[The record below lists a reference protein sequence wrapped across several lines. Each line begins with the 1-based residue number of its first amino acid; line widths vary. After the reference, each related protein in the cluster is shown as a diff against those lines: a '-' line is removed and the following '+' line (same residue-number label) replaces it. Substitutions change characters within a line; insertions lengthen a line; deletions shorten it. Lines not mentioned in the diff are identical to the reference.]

1 MCVRQDRN
9 RNREWTLPQAPRVE
23 RNTEAARGTVTEPEI
38 ASKPILSTW
47 MGLPTQYSKTTVNTL
62 KKKKKRREKRA
73 ARATAVLENGTGS
86 ELKRAYK
93 RRSNYRC
100 NLYVDYSRP
109 LVRATFSRNLGHTT
123 NSSTTS
129 NTFVNDDTQTKKTFT
144 SKLTATS
151 PSLTWCKLQIASFQ
165 FLL

>member
-1 MCVRQDRN
+1 MCASGQKSKSRVNSTASTARREKYRGCPRDCYGTRN
-9 RNREWTLPQAPRVE
+9 CFETDFEHLNRVPYSIFQ
-23 RNTEAARGTVTEPEI
+23 ND
-38 ASKPILSTW
+38 SK
-47 MGLPTQYSKTTVNTL
+47 YV
-62 KKKKKRREKRA
+62 KKKKKEREKRA
-73 ARATAVLENGTGS
+73 ARATAVLENETGS

-93 RRSNYRC
+93 RRSNYRY